1 MKWLAHLWPKRMASQ
16 MITLVVA
23 GFVLSQIIVFIFIT
37 LDRRDSI
44 REFESARLLD
54 RLAIT
59 VRIIENAPP
68 SLGRQL
74 TAATSS
80 NFLTFWVT
88 RRPVLQ
94 EGIMRPDHD
103 WQDVDERVR
112 SLRQRIGQNRDI
124 RFGDR
129 QRLLS
134 SARLPQRIDDDRD
147 HDDDDD
153 HDRGRRHEGDSFR
166 PDLVL
171 SIGLRDGRWLNAGLD
186 YRQRTSKIG
195 LSILLSFLITGTVL
209 ALVIILAVR
218 RVTRPLE
225 HLSGAADRMGRGE
238 TVSPIAEA
246 GPADLRETI
255 RAFNLMQ
262 DRLHRMITDRTRM
275 LAALGHDLRTPITS
289 LKLQT
294 EFIEDDELRER
305 MQRQLND
312 MHQMAESALNFA
324 RDASDGETAR
334 QTDIT
339 ALVESLVDDM
349 EGMNTAVRLVGE
361 TRVTTR
367 CRPVALGRA
376 IRNLLQNAVNYGG
389 QATVD
394 VTDAG
399 DHIEILIEDDG
410 PGIPE
415 ADLARVF
422 DAFERLDEARNKDS
436 GGTGLGLTIA
446 RTIARSHGGDVTLA
460 NRDAGG
466 LRAVISLPATSRA

>member
-1 MKWLAHLWPKRMASQ
+1 MKWLTPFWPKRMASQ
-16 MITLVVA
+16 MIALVIA
-23 GFVLSQIIVFIFIT
+23 GFVLSQIIVLIAIT
-37 LDRRDSI
+37 LDRRESL

-54 RLAIT
+54 RLAVT

-88 RRPVLQ
+88 RTPVLQ
-94 EGIMRPDHD
+94 EGIMDSDQD
-103 WQDVDERVR
+103 WHDVDERIR
-112 SLRQRIGQNRDI
+112 SLKQRIGQNRDI
-124 RFGDR
+124 RFGDKD
-129 QRLLS
+129 RLLR
-134 SARLPQRIDDDRD
+134 SARLPREIRSGKDE
-147 HDDDDD
+147 DDDDD
-153 HDRGRRHEGDSFR
+153 RKRFREGDRFR

-171 SIGLRDGRWLNAGLD
+171 SIGLRDGRWLNAGLNH
-186 YRQRTSKIG
+186 RQHVGRIG
-195 LSILLSFLITGTVL
+195 FPILLSFLITGSVL
-209 ALVIILAVR
+209 ALVVILAVR

-255 RAFNLMQ
+255 RAFNQMQ
-262 DRLHRMITDRTRM
+262 DRLHRMMTDRTRM

-294 EFIEDDELRER
+294 EFIEDDDLRDR

-324 RDASDGETAR
+324 RDASDGEAAR

-339 ALVESLVDDM
+339 ALVESLIDDM
-349 EGMNTAVRLVGE
+349 EGINTAVSFVGE
-361 TRVTTR
+361 TRITTR

-376 IRNLLQNAVNYGG
+376 IRNLIQNAVNYGG
-389 QATVD
+389 QAIVD
-394 VTDAG
+394 VSDAG
-399 DHIEILIEDDG
+399 DHIEITIDDNG

-422 DAFERLDEARNKDS
+422 DAFERLDDARNKDS

-446 RTIARSHGGDVTLA
+446 RTIARSHGGDVTLT
-460 NRDAGG
+460 NREAGG
-466 LRAVISLPATSRA
+466 LRARITLPATNPS

>member
-1 MKWLAHLWPKRMASQ
+1 MKWLTPFWPKRMASQ
-16 MITLVVA
+16 MIALVIA
-23 GFVLSQIIVFIFIT
+23 GFVLSQIIVLIAIT
-37 LDRRDSI
+37 LDRRESL

-54 RLAIT
+54 RLAVT

-88 RRPVLQ
+88 RTPVLQ
-94 EGIMRPDHD
+94 EGIMDSDRD
-103 WQDVDERVR
+103 WHDVDERIR
-112 SLRQRIGQNRDI
+112 SLKQRIGQNRDI
-124 RFGDR
+124 RFGDKD
-129 QRLLS
+129 RLLR
-134 SARLPQRIDDDRD
+134 SARLPREIRSGK
-147 HDDDDD
+147 DDDDD
-153 HDRGRRHEGDSFR
+153 DDRKRFREGDRFR

-171 SIGLRDGRWLNAGLD
+171 SIGLRDGRWLNAGLNH
-186 YRQRTSKIG
+186 RQHVGRIG
-195 LSILLSFLITGTVL
+195 FPILLSFLITGSVL
-209 ALVIILAVR
+209 ALVVILAVR

-255 RAFNLMQ
+255 RAFNQMQ
-262 DRLHRMITDRTRM
+262 DRLHRMMTDRTRM

-294 EFIEDDELRER
+294 EFIEDDDLRDR

-324 RDASDGETAR
+324 RDASDGEAAR

-339 ALVESLVDDM
+339 ALVESLIDDM
-349 EGMNTAVRLVGE
+349 EGINTAVSFVGE
-361 TRVTTR
+361 TRITTR

-376 IRNLLQNAVNYGG
+376 IRNLIQNAVNYGG
-389 QATVD
+389 QAIVD
-394 VTDAG
+394 VSDAG
-399 DHIEILIEDDG
+399 DHIEITIDDNG

-422 DAFERLDEARNKDS
+422 DAFERLDDARNKDS

-446 RTIARSHGGDVTLA
+446 RTIARSHGGDVTLT
-460 NRDAGG
+460 NREAGG
-466 LRAVISLPATSRA
+466 LRARITLPATNPS

>member
-1 MKWLAHLWPKRMASQ
+1 MKWLTPFWPKRMASQ
-16 MITLVVA
+16 MIALVIA
-23 GFVLSQIIVFIFIT
+23 GFVLSQIIVLIAIT
-37 LDRRDSI
+37 LDRRESL

-54 RLAIT
+54 RLAVT

-88 RRPVLQ
+88 RTPVLQ
-94 EGIMRPDHD
+94 EGIMDSDQDWHD
-103 WQDVDERVR
+103 IDERIR
-112 SLRQRIGQNRDI
+112 SLKQRIGQNRDI
-124 RFGDR
+124 RFGDKD
-129 QRLLS
+129 RLLR
-134 SARLPQRIDDDRD
+134 SARLPREIRSGKDE
-147 HDDDDD
+147 DDDDD
-153 HDRGRRHEGDSFR
+153 RKRFREGDRFR

-171 SIGLRDGRWLNAGLD
+171 SIGLRDGRWLNAGLNH
-186 YRQRTSKIG
+186 RQHVGRIG
-195 LSILLSFLITGTVL
+195 FPILLSFLITGSVL
-209 ALVIILAVR
+209 ALVVILAVR

-255 RAFNLMQ
+255 RAFNQMQ
-262 DRLHRMITDRTRM
+262 DRLHRMMTDRTRM

-294 EFIEDDELRER
+294 EFIEDDDLRDR

-324 RDASDGETAR
+324 RDASDGEAAR

-339 ALVESLVDDM
+339 ALVESLIDDM
-349 EGMNTAVRLVGE
+349 EGINTAVSFVGE
-361 TRVTTR
+361 TRITTR

-376 IRNLLQNAVNYGG
+376 IRNLIQNAVNYGG
-389 QATVD
+389 QAIVD
-394 VTDAG
+394 VSDAG
-399 DHIEILIEDDG
+399 DHIEITIDDNG

-422 DAFERLDEARNKDS
+422 DAFERLDDARNKDS

-446 RTIARSHGGDVTLA
+446 RTIARSHGGDVTLT
-460 NRDAGG
+460 NREAGG
-466 LRAVISLPATSRA
+466 LRARITLPATNPS

>member
-1 MKWLAHLWPKRMASQ
+1 MKWLMPFWPKRMASQ
-16 MITLVVA
+16 MIALVIA
-23 GFVLSQIIVFIFIT
+23 GFVLSQIIVLIAIT
-37 LDRRDSI
+37 LDRRESL

-54 RLAIT
+54 RLAVT

-88 RRPVLQ
+88 RTPVLQ
-94 EGIMRPDHD
+94 EGIMDSDQD
-103 WQDVDERVR
+103 WHDVDERIR
-112 SLRQRIGQNRDI
+112 SLKQRIGQNRDI
-124 RFGDR
+124 RFGDKD
-129 QRLLS
+129 RLLR
-134 SARLPQRIDDDRD
+134 SARLPREIRSGK
-147 HDDDDD
+147 DDDDD
-153 HDRGRRHEGDSFR
+153 DDRKRFREGDRFR

-171 SIGLRDGRWLNAGLD
+171 SISLRDGRWLNAGLNH
-186 YRQRTSKIG
+186 RQHVGRIG
-195 LSILLSFLITGTVL
+195 FPILLSFLITGSVL
-209 ALVIILAVR
+209 ALVVILAVR

-255 RAFNLMQ
+255 RAFNQMQ
-262 DRLHRMITDRTRM
+262 DRLHRMMTDRTRM

-294 EFIEDDELRER
+294 EFIEDDDLRDR

-324 RDASDGETAR
+324 RDASDGEAAR

-339 ALVESLVDDM
+339 ALVESLIDDM
-349 EGMNTAVRLVGE
+349 EGINTAVSFVGE
-361 TRVTTR
+361 TRITTR

-376 IRNLLQNAVNYGG
+376 IRNLIQNAVNYGG
-389 QATVD
+389 QAIVD
-394 VTDAG
+394 VSDAG
-399 DHIEILIEDDG
+399 DHIEITIDDNG

-422 DAFERLDEARNKDS
+422 DAFERLDDARNKDS

-446 RTIARSHGGDVTLA
+446 RTIARSHGGDVTLT
-460 NRDAGG
+460 NREAGG
-466 LRAVISLPATSRA
+466 LRARITLPATNPS

>member
-1 MKWLAHLWPKRMASQ
+1 MKWLTPFWPKRMASQ
-16 MITLVVA
+16 MIALVIA
-23 GFVLSQIIVFIFIT
+23 GFVLSQIIVLIAIT
-37 LDRRDSI
+37 LDRRESL

-54 RLAIT
+54 RLAVT

-88 RRPVLQ
+88 RTPVLQ
-94 EGIMRPDHD
+94 EGIMDSDQD
-103 WQDVDERVR
+103 WHDVDERIR
-112 SLRQRIGQNRDI
+112 SLKQRIGQNRDI
-124 RFGDR
+124 RFGDKD
-129 QRLLS
+129 RLLR
-134 SARLPQRIDDDRD
+134 SARLPREIRSGK
-147 HDDDDD
+147 DDDDD
-153 HDRGRRHEGDSFR
+153 DDRKRFREGDRFR

-171 SIGLRDGRWLNAGLD
+171 SIGLRDGRWLNAGLNH
-186 YRQRTSKIG
+186 RQHVGRIG
-195 LSILLSFLITGTVL
+195 FPILLSFLITGSVL
-209 ALVIILAVR
+209 ALVVILAVR

-255 RAFNLMQ
+255 RAFNQMQ
-262 DRLHRMITDRTRM
+262 DRLHRMMTDRTRM

-294 EFIEDDELRER
+294 EFIEDDDLRDR

-324 RDASDGETAR
+324 RDASDGEAAR

-339 ALVESLVDDM
+339 ALVESLIDDM
-349 EGMNTAVRLVGE
+349 EGINTAVSFVGE
-361 TRVTTR
+361 TRITTR

-376 IRNLLQNAVNYGG
+376 IRNLIQNAVNYGG
-389 QATVD
+389 QAIVD
-394 VTDAG
+394 VSDAG
-399 DHIEILIEDDG
+399 DHIEITIDDNG

-422 DAFERLDEARNKDS
+422 DAFERLDDARNKDS

-446 RTIARSHGGDVTLA
+446 RTIARSHGGDVTLT
-460 NRDAGG
+460 NREAGG
-466 LRAVISLPATSRA
+466 LRARITLPATNPS

>member
-1 MKWLAHLWPKRMASQ
+1 MKWLTPFWPKRMASQ
-16 MITLVVA
+16 MIALVIA
-23 GFVLSQIIVFIFIT
+23 GFVLSQIIVLIAIT
-37 LDRRDSI
+37 LDRRESL

-54 RLAIT
+54 RLAVT

-88 RRPVLQ
+88 RTPVLQ
-94 EGIMRPDHD
+94 EGIMDSDQD
-103 WQDVDERVR
+103 WHDVDERIR
-112 SLRQRIGQNRDI
+112 SLKQRIGQNRDI
-124 RFGDR
+124 RFGDKD
-129 QRLLS
+129 RLLR
-134 SARLPQRIDDDRD
+134 SARLPREIRSGKDE
-147 HDDDDD
+147 DDDDD
-153 HDRGRRHEGDSFR
+153 RKRFREGDRFR

-171 SIGLRDGRWLNAGLD
+171 SIGLRDGRWLNAGLNH
-186 YRQRTSKIG
+186 RQHVGRIG
-195 LSILLSFLITGTVL
+195 FPILLSFLITGSVL
-209 ALVIILAVR
+209 ALVVILAVR

-255 RAFNLMQ
+255 RAFNQMQ
-262 DRLHRMITDRTRM
+262 DRLHRMMTDRTRM

-294 EFIEDDELRER
+294 EFIEDDDLRDR

-324 RDASDGETAR
+324 RDASDGEAAR

-339 ALVESLVDDM
+339 ALVESLIDDM
-349 EGMNTAVRLVGE
+349 EGINTAVSFVGE
-361 TRVTTR
+361 TRITTR

-376 IRNLLQNAVNYGG
+376 IRNLIQNAVNYGG
-389 QATVD
+389 QAIVD
-394 VTDAG
+394 VSDAG
-399 DHIEILIEDDG
+399 DHIEITIDDNG
-410 PGIPE
+410 PGIPG

-422 DAFERLDEARNKDS
+422 DAFERLDDARNKDS

-446 RTIARSHGGDVTLA
+446 RTIARSHGGDVTLI
-460 NRDAGG
+460 NREAGG
-466 LRAVISLPATSRA
+466 LRARITLPATNPS

>member
-1 MKWLAHLWPKRMASQ
+1 MKWLTPFWPKRMASQ
-16 MITLVVA
+16 MIALVIA
-23 GFVLSQIIVFIFIT
+23 GFVLSQIIVLIAIT
-37 LDRRDSI
+37 LDRRESL

-54 RLAIT
+54 RLAVT

-88 RRPVLQ
+88 RTPVLQ
-94 EGIMRPDHD
+94 EGIMDSDQD
-103 WQDVDERVR
+103 WHDVDERIR
-112 SLRQRIGQNRDI
+112 SLKQRIGQNRDI
-124 RFGDR
+124 RFGDKD
-129 QRLLS
+129 RLLR
-134 SARLPQRIDDDRD
+134 SARLPREIRSGKDE
-147 HDDDDD
+147 DDDDD
-153 HDRGRRHEGDSFR
+153 RKRFREGDRFR

-171 SIGLRDGRWLNAGLD
+171 SIGLRDGRWLNAGLNH
-186 YRQRTSKIG
+186 RQHVGRIG
-195 LSILLSFLITGTVL
+195 FPILLSFLITGSVL
-209 ALVIILAVR
+209 ALVVILAVR

-255 RAFNLMQ
+255 RAFNQMQ
-262 DRLHRMITDRTRM
+262 DRLHRMMTDRTRM

-294 EFIEDDELRER
+294 EFIEDDDLRDR

-324 RDASDGETAR
+324 RDASDGEAAR

-339 ALVESLVDDM
+339 ALVESLIDDM
-349 EGMNTAVRLVGE
+349 EGINTAVSFVGE
-361 TRVTTR
+361 TRITTR

-376 IRNLLQNAVNYGG
+376 IRNLIQNAVNYGG
-389 QATVD
+389 QAIVD
-394 VTDAG
+394 VSDAG
-399 DHIEILIEDDG
+399 NHIEITIDDNG

-422 DAFERLDEARNKDS
+422 DAFERLDDARNKDS

-446 RTIARSHGGDVTLA
+446 RTIARSHGGDVTLI
-460 NRDAGG
+460 NREAGG
-466 LRAVISLPATSRA
+466 LRARITLPATNPS

>member
-1 MKWLAHLWPKRMASQ
+1 MKWLTPFWPKRMASQ
-16 MITLVVA
+16 MIALVIA
-23 GFVLSQIIVFIFIT
+23 GFVLSQIIVLIAIT
-37 LDRRDSI
+37 LDRRESL

-54 RLAIT
+54 RLAVT

-88 RRPVLQ
+88 RTPVLQ
-94 EGIMRPDHD
+94 EGIMDSDQD
-103 WQDVDERVR
+103 WHDVDERIR
-112 SLRQRIGQNRDI
+112 SLKQRIGQKRDI
-124 RFGDR
+124 RFGNKD
-129 QRLLS
+129 RLLR
-134 SARLPQRIDDDRD
+134 SARLPREIRSGK
-147 HDDDDD
+147 DDDDD
-153 HDRGRRHEGDSFR
+153 DDRKRFREGDRFR

-171 SIGLRDGRWLNAGLD
+171 SIGLRDGRWLNAGLNH
-186 YRQRTSKIG
+186 RQHVGRIG
-195 LSILLSFLITGTVL
+195 FPILLSFLITGSVL
-209 ALVIILAVR
+209 ALVVILAVR

-255 RAFNLMQ
+255 RAFNQMQ
-262 DRLHRMITDRTRM
+262 DRLHRMMTDRTRM

-294 EFIEDDELRER
+294 EFIEDDDLRDR

-324 RDASDGETAR
+324 RDASDGEAAR

-339 ALVESLVDDM
+339 ALVESLIDDM
-349 EGMNTAVRLVGE
+349 EGINTAVSFVGE
-361 TRVTTR
+361 TRITTR

-376 IRNLLQNAVNYGG
+376 IRNLIQNAVNYGG
-389 QATVD
+389 QAIVD
-394 VTDAG
+394 VSDAG
-399 DHIEILIEDDG
+399 DHIEITIDDNG

-422 DAFERLDEARNKDS
+422 DAFERLDDARNKDS

-446 RTIARSHGGDVTLA
+446 RTISRSHGGDVTLI
-460 NRDAGG
+460 NREAGG
-466 LRAVISLPATSRA
+466 LRARITLPATNPS

>member
-1 MKWLAHLWPKRMASQ
+1 MKWLTPFWPKRMASQ
-16 MITLVVA
+16 MIALVIA
-23 GFVLSQIIVFIFIT
+23 GFVLSQIIVLIAIT
-37 LDRRDSI
+37 LDRRESL

-54 RLAIT
+54 RLAVT

-88 RRPVLQ
+88 RTPVLQ
-94 EGIMRPDHD
+94 EGIMDSDQD
-103 WQDVDERVR
+103 WHDVDERIR
-112 SLRQRIGQNRDI
+112 SLKQRIGQNRDI
-124 RFGDR
+124 RFGDKD
-129 QRLLS
+129 RLLR
-134 SARLPQRIDDDRD
+134 SARLPREIRSGK
-147 HDDDDD
+147 DDDDD
-153 HDRGRRHEGDSFR
+153 DDRKRFREGDRFR

-171 SIGLRDGRWLNAGLD
+171 SIGLRDGRWLNAGLNH
-186 YRQRTSKIG
+186 RQHVGRIG
-195 LSILLSFLITGTVL
+195 FPILLSFLITGSVL
-209 ALVIILAVR
+209 ALVVILAVR

-255 RAFNLMQ
+255 RAFNQMQ
-262 DRLHRMITDRTRM
+262 DRLHRMMTDRTRM

-294 EFIEDDELRER
+294 EFIEDDDLRDR

-324 RDASDGETAR
+324 RDASDGEAAR

-339 ALVESLVDDM
+339 ALVESLIDDM
-349 EGMNTAVRLVGE
+349 EGINTAVSFVGE
-361 TRVTTR
+361 TRITTR

-376 IRNLLQNAVNYGG
+376 IRNLIQNAVNYGG
-389 QATVD
+389 QAIVD
-394 VTDAG
+394 VSDAG
-399 DHIEILIEDDG
+399 DHIEITIDDNG

-422 DAFERLDEARNKDS
+422 DA
-436 GGTGLGLTIA
+436 GLGLTIA
-446 RTIARSHGGDVTLA
+446 RTIARSHGGDVTLT
-460 NRDAGG
+460 NRETGG
-466 LRAVISLPATSRA
+466 LRARITLPATNPS

>member
-1 MKWLAHLWPKRMASQ
+1 MKWLTPFWPKRMASQ
-16 MITLVVA
+16 MIALVIA
-23 GFVLSQIIVFIFIT
+23 GFVLSQIIVLIAIT
-37 LDRRDSI
+37 LDRRESL

-54 RLAIT
+54 RLAVT

-88 RRPVLQ
+88 RTPVLQ
-94 EGIMRPDHD
+94 EGIMDSDQD
-103 WQDVDERVR
+103 WHDVDERIR
-112 SLRQRIGQNRDI
+112 SLKQRIGQNRDI
-124 RFGDR
+124 RFGDKD
-129 QRLLS
+129 RLLR
-134 SARLPQRIDDDRD
+134 SARLPREIRSGK
-147 HDDDDD
+147 DDDDD
-153 HDRGRRHEGDSFR
+153 DDRKRFREGDRFR

-171 SIGLRDGRWLNAGLD
+171 SIGLRDGRWLNAGLNH
-186 YRQRTSKIG
+186 RQHVGRIG
-195 LSILLSFLITGTVL
+195 FPILLSFLITGSVL
-209 ALVIILAVR
+209 ALVVILAVR

-246 GPADLRETI
+246 GPADLRETKG
-255 RAFNLMQ
+255 AFNQMQ
-262 DRLHRMITDRTRM
+262 DRLHRMMTDRTRM

-294 EFIEDDELRER
+294 EFIEDDDLRDR

-324 RDASDGETAR
+324 RDASDGEAAR

-339 ALVESLVDDM
+339 ALVESLIDDM
-349 EGMNTAVRLVGE
+349 EGINTAVSFVGE
-361 TRVTTR
+361 TRITTR

-376 IRNLLQNAVNYGG
+376 IRNLIQNAVNYGG
-389 QATVD
+389 QAIVD
-394 VTDAG
+394 VSDAG
-399 DHIEILIEDDG
+399 DHIEITIDDNG

-422 DAFERLDEARNKDS
+422 DAFERLDDARNKDS

-446 RTIARSHGGDVTLA
+446 RTIARSHGGDVTLT
-460 NRDAGG
+460 NRETGG
-466 LRAVISLPATSRA
+466 LRARITLPATNPS

>member
-1 MKWLAHLWPKRMASQ
+1 MKWLTPFWPKRMASQ
-16 MITLVVA
+16 MIALVIA
-23 GFVLSQIIVFIFIT
+23 GFVLSQIIVLIAIT
-37 LDRRDSI
+37 LDRRESL

-54 RLAIT
+54 RLAVT

-88 RRPVLQ
+88 RTPVLQ
-94 EGIMRPDHD
+94 EGIMDSDQD
-103 WQDVDERVR
+103 WHDVDERIR
-112 SLRQRIGQNRDI
+112 SLKQRIGQNRDI
-124 RFGDR
+124 RFGDKD
-129 QRLLS
+129 RLLR
-134 SARLPQRIDDDRD
+134 SARLPREIRSGK
-147 HDDDDD
+147 DDDDD
-153 HDRGRRHEGDSFR
+153 DDRKRFREGDRFR

-171 SIGLRDGRWLNAGLD
+171 SIGLRDGRWLNAGLNH
-186 YRQRTSKIG
+186 RQHVGRIG
-195 LSILLSFLITGTVL
+195 FPILLSFLITGSVL
-209 ALVIILAVR
+209 ALVVILAVR

-255 RAFNLMQ
+255 RAFNQMQ
-262 DRLHRMITDRTRM
+262 DRLHRMMTDRTRM

-294 EFIEDDELRER
+294 EFIEDDDLRDR

-324 RDASDGETAR
+324 RDASDGEAAR

-339 ALVESLVDDM
+339 ALVESLIDDM
-349 EGMNTAVRLVGE
+349 EGINTAVSFVGE
-361 TRVTTR
+361 TRITTR

-376 IRNLLQNAVNYGG
+376 IRNLIQNAVNYGG
-389 QATVD
+389 QAFVD
-394 VTDAG
+394 VSDAG
-399 DHIEILIEDDG
+399 DHIEITIDDNG

-422 DAFERLDEARNKDS
+422 DAFERLDDARNKDS

-446 RTIARSHGGDVTLA
+446 RTIARSHGGDVTLT
-460 NRDAGG
+460 NRETGG
-466 LRAVISLPATSRA
+466 LRARITLPATNPS

>member
-1 MKWLAHLWPKRMASQ
+1 MKWLTPFWPKRMASQ
-16 MITLVVA
+16 MIALVIA
-23 GFVLSQIIVFIFIT
+23 GFVLSQIIVLIAIT
-37 LDRRDSI
+37 LDRRESL

-54 RLAIT
+54 RLAVT

-88 RRPVLQ
+88 RTPVLQ
-94 EGIMRPDHD
+94 EGIMDSDQD
-103 WQDVDERVR
+103 WHDVDERIR
-112 SLRQRIGQNRDI
+112 SLKQRIGQNRDI
-124 RFGDR
+124 RFGDKD
-129 QRLLS
+129 RLLR
-134 SARLPQRIDDDRD
+134 SARLPREIRSGK
-147 HDDDDD
+147 DDDDD
-153 HDRGRRHEGDSFR
+153 DDRKRFREGDRFR

-171 SIGLRDGRWLNAGLD
+171 SIGLRDGRWLNAGLNH
-186 YRQRTSKIG
+186 RQHVGRIG
-195 LSILLSFLITGTVL
+195 FPILLSFLITGSVL
-209 ALVIILAVR
+209 ALVVILAVR

-255 RAFNLMQ
+255 RAFNQMQ
-262 DRLHRMITDRTRM
+262 DRLHRMMTDRTRM

-294 EFIEDDELRER
+294 EFIEDDDLRDR

-324 RDASDGETAR
+324 RDASDGEAAR

-339 ALVESLVDDM
+339 ALVESLIDDM
-349 EGMNTAVRLVGE
+349 EGINTAVSFVGE
-361 TRVTTR
+361 TRITTR

-376 IRNLLQNAVNYGG
+376 IRNLIQNAVNYGG
-389 QATVD
+389 QAIVD
-394 VTDAG
+394 VSDAG
-399 DHIEILIEDDG
+399 DHIEITIDDNG

-422 DAFERLDEARNKDS
+422 DAFERLDDARNKDS

-446 RTIARSHGGDVTLA
+446 RTIARSHGGDVTLT
-460 NRDAGG
+460 NRETGG
-466 LRAVISLPATSRA
+466 LRARITLPATNPS

>member
-1 MKWLAHLWPKRMASQ
+1 MKWLTPFWPKRMASQ
-16 MITLVVA
+16 MIALVIA
-23 GFVLSQIIVFIFIT
+23 GFVLSQIIVLIAIT
-37 LDRRDSI
+37 LDRRESL

-54 RLAIT
+54 RLAVT

-88 RRPVLQ
+88 RTPVLQ
-94 EGIMRPDHD
+94 EGIMDSDQD
-103 WQDVDERVR
+103 WHDVDERIR
-112 SLRQRIGQNRDI
+112 SLKQRIGQNRDI
-124 RFGDR
+124 RFGDKD
-129 QRLLS
+129 RLLR
-134 SARLPQRIDDDRD
+134 SARLPREIRSGK
-147 HDDDDD
+147 DDDDD
-153 HDRGRRHEGDSFR
+153 DDRKRFREGDRFR

-171 SIGLRDGRWLNAGLD
+171 SIGLRDGRWLNAGLNH
-186 YRQRTSKIG
+186 RQHVGRIG
-195 LSILLSFLITGTVL
+195 FPILLSFLITGSVL
-209 ALVIILAVR
+209 ALVVILAVR

-255 RAFNLMQ
+255 RAFNQMQ
-262 DRLHRMITDRTRM
+262 DRLHRMMTDRTRM

-294 EFIEDDELRER
+294 EFIEDDDLRDR

-324 RDASDGETAR
+324 RDASDGEAAR

-339 ALVESLVDDM
+339 ALVESLIDDM
-349 EGMNTAVRLVGE
+349 EGINTAVSFVGE
-361 TRVTTR
+361 TRITTR
-367 CRPVALGRA
+367 CCPVALGRA
-376 IRNLLQNAVNYGG
+376 IRNLIQNAVNYGG
-389 QATVD
+389 QAIVD
-394 VTDAG
+394 VSDAG
-399 DHIEILIEDDG
+399 DHIEITIDDNG

-422 DAFERLDEARNKDS
+422 DAFERLDDARNKDS

-446 RTIARSHGGDVTLA
+446 RTIARSHGGDVTLT
-460 NRDAGG
+460 NRETGG
-466 LRAVISLPATSRA
+466 LRARITLPATNPS

>member
-1 MKWLAHLWPKRMASQ
+1 MNWLKRLWPKRMASQ
-16 MITLVVA
+16 MIALVIA
-23 GFVLSQIIVFIFIT
+23 GFVLSQIIVLIAIT
-37 LDRRDSI
+37 LDRRESF

-54 RLAIT
+54 RLAVT

-80 NFLTFWVT
+80 SLLTFWVT
-88 RRPVLQ
+88 RNPVLQ
-94 EGIMRPDHD
+94 EGIMDDDRD
-103 WQDVDERVR
+103 WHDVDKRIR

-124 RFGDR
+124 RFGDKK
-129 QRLLS
+129 RLLQ
-134 SARLPQRIDDDRD
+134 SANLPRRSRPDK
-147 HDDDDD
+147 DDDD
-153 HDRGRRHEGDSFR
+153 HDDRDRKRFHDGDKFR

-171 SIGLRDGRWLNAGLD
+171 SIGLRDGRWLNAGLNH
-186 YRQRTSKIG
+186 RQHVGIIG
-195 LSILLSFLITGTVL
+195 FPILLSFLITGSVL

-225 HLSGAADRMGRGE
+225 HLSSAADKMGRGE
-238 TVSPIAEA
+238 TVSPIREA

-305 MQRQLND
+305 MQRQLDD

-339 ALVESLVDDM
+339 ALVESLIDDM
-349 EGMNTAVRLVGE
+349 EGTNASVSFVGE

-376 IRNLLQNAVNYGG
+376 IRNLIQNAVNYGG
-389 QATVD
+389 PAVVD
-394 VTDAG
+394 VSDADG
-399 DHIEILIEDDG
+399 HVQIIIDDNG

-422 DAFERLDEARNKDS
+422 DAFERLDDARNMDS

-446 RTIARSHGGDVTLA
+446 RTIARSHGGDVSLA
-460 NRDAGG
+460 NREAGG
-466 LRAVISLPATSRA
+466 LRAVITLPATSRA